1 MNEKLKVAAELAL
14 PLDAVTQ
21 TMAAIARKGA
31 GKTYLASMIAEQMLD
46 AHAQVIVVDPV
57 GNWWGLR
64 VAADGKSKGK
74 DIFIIGG
81 DHGDVPLVPEAGAR
95 IARLLVEKPVSAILD
110 VSNFRK
116 GQRLQFLTDFGE
128 EFFHL
133 KKRQRSPV
141 HLFLEEAQL
150 LLPQRFGADQARLQ
164 GAWTDIVR
172 LGRNYGIGETMISQ
186 RPQSIDKE
194 VLNMTECLFALQV
207 NGVAERKAL
216 EDWVREKNADRS
228 IVNELPSLGNGEGFV
243 WSPSWL
249 RIFKRVKFSQKTTF
263 NASATPEVGK
273 AVKSA
278 TLSTVDV
285 EKLRNDLQEV
295 VSQAEKDDPKALRK
309 QISELQRELAK
320 KPSTAPVSVE
330 TVPDP
335 DAVRKVVHAEV
346 EQIVRNVIR
355 PAVDKS
361 IGGLL
366 DGLVSRMESLIETT
380 KQHRAVLSNGDAWN
394 LLALSRECE
403 KGLAAVTMVPRQ
415 QTPRPLPSV
424 PCKAKPSIKTD
435 VSSNRSA
442 APEGMSRAQIKI
454 LSRLVE
460 LLNAT
465 GCDSVPKEQLAAWS
479 EYSPTGGGF
488 NNYLGSLRSAGLIDY
503 PQPGMVAITEA
514 GGELADPEDTPSS
527 DEEMLCRVE
536 RVLGGSEG
544 RLLRAAAEFYPQ
556 HVTKELLAAQTGFSS
571 SGGGFNNYLGHMR
584 TLGFITYPSKGCV
597 RAADFLFVEGSR

>member
-1 MNEKLKVAAELAL
+1 M
-14 PLDAVTQ
+14 
-21 TMAAIARKGA
+21 
-31 GKTYLASMIAEQMLD
+31 
-46 AHAQVIVVDPV
+46 
-57 GNWWGLR
+57 
-64 VAADGKSKGK
+64 AADGKAKGK

-141 HLFLEEAQL
+141 HMFLEEAQL
-150 LLPQRFGADQARLQ
+150 LLPQRFGAEQARLQ

-228 IVNELPSLGNGEGFV
+228 IVDELPSLGNGEGFV

-278 TLSTVDV
+278 TLSSVDV
-285 EKLRNDLQEV
+285 EKLRTDLQEV

-309 QISELQRELAK
+309 RVLELERELAK
-320 KPSTAPVSVE
+320 KPTTLAADK
-330 TVPDP
+330 VPDP
-335 DAVRKVVHAEV
+335 DAVRKLVMVEV
-346 EQIVRNVIR
+346 QQIVRNIIR
-355 PAVDKS
+355 PSVEDR
-361 IGGLL
+361 IGGNL
-366 DGLVSRMESLIETT
+366 DQIAQKLSELSAHV
-380 KQHRAVLSNGDAWN
+380 KQNRAVLGDGEAWN
-394 LLALSRECE
+394 LLALSRQCE
-403 KGLAAVTMVPRQ
+403 TGLATVKMIPKQSAV
-415 QTPRPLPSV
+415 RPLPGV
-424 PCKAKPSIKTD
+424 ACKAIPSIKPNL
-435 VSSNRSA
+435 SSNRA
-442 APEGMSRAQIKI
+442 AVPEGMSRAQIKI

-479 EYSPTGGGF
+479 EYSPTGGGY

-527 DEEMLCRVE
+527 DEEMLTRAE

-556 HVTKELLAAQTGFSS
+556 HVTKEVLSAQTGFSS

-584 TLGFITYPSKGCV
+584 TLGFITYPQKGCV
-597 RAADFLFVEGSR
+597 RAADWLFVESSR